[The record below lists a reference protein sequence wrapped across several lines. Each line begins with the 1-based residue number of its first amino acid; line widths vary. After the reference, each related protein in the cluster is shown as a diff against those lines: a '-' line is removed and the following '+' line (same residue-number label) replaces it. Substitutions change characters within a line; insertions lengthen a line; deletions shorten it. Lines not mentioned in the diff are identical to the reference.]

1 MEKERSARE
10 DYEKNPLNP
19 MNGHEND
26 QVVKRNNISENDG
39 HQFPLELWEKCCW
52 LKGESQERGEQG
64 KGKVSYLR

>member
-39 HQFPLELWEKCCW
+39 HQFPLEL
-52 LKGESQERGEQG
+52 
-64 KGKVSYLR
+64 